1 MQKTLLFGAI
11 SALTG
16 ILLGAFGA
24 HALKN
29 VLLPEYLAI
38 YQTGITYQMWHAL
51 GLLLLALLQQQDPL
65 SKLLTWA
72 SYLMFLGIILFS
84 GSLYLLVALNQNWLG
99 MITPFGGVSFIT
111 AWGLLA
117 TYAIKSAN

>member
-84 GSLYLLVALNQNWLG
+84 GSLYLLVGLDQKWLG
-99 MITPFGGVSFIT
+99 MITPFGGISFIT